1 MATKIEIVFKQD
13 LPEAEIA
20 MLEKRVAQAL
30 RGEAVPELEVEGQ
43 HPRDFNMT
51 PRPQHIPPRVPGER

>member
-43 HPRDFNMT
+43 HIRDFRVD
-51 PRPQHIPPRVPGER
+51 RPDHHIPPRGER